1 MEWFPAIPA
10 AAALGIALLAIF
22 VVRIRERALRLN
34 SPFADDFIRAPGHDL
49 RIRAEAAYRSLWRG
63 LLLAMTWPL
72 LVYAVW
78 ASMHLEMG
86 MRRSALADLGFT
98 VAVVLGFGWALVFLV
113 RAERKFRRLRL
124 ALDAEIS
131 TGQTLTGLLGQGC
144 RLVHD
149 VFVPGGRIAHVL
161 VMPSGVHAIR
171 TIAYLKRGR
180 GRGREDVT
188 VHVEV
193 DKLRLPHGTDAVAL
207 PLAHKQAQLLAGQLS
222 GALGHAVLV
231 RGALALPGW
240 RVEQSAG
247 SVSRV
252 FNPRDAT
259 ALLAGPA
266 VLSAAKIDE
275 IAALLE
281 AMVPAAARA
290 PDARSPVLERKEP
303 RIE

>member
-10 AAALGIALLAIF
+10 AAALGIALVALLI
-22 VVRIRERALRLN
+22 VRIRERSVRMN

-72 LVYAVW
+72 MVYAVW
-78 ASMHLEMG
+78 AGLHLELG
-86 MRRSALADLGFT
+86 MTRYALADLAFT
-98 VAVVLGFGWALVFLV
+98 AVLVLGFGWVLVFLL
-113 RAERKFRRLRL
+113 RAERRFRRLRL

-131 TGQTLTGLLGQGC
+131 TGQTLTGLLGPGC

-171 TIAYLKRGR
+171 TIAYLRPGR

-188 VHVEV
+188 VHVEGER
-193 DKLRLPHGTDAVAL
+193 LRLPHGSDSTAV

-222 GALGHAVLV
+222 GELGHAMQV
-231 RGALALPGW
+231 RAALALPGW
-240 RVEQSAG
+240 RVEQAAG
-247 SVSRV
+247 APLKV

-259 ALLAGPA
+259 GLLAGPE
-266 VLSAAKIDE
+266 VLSPGKIDE
-275 IAALLE
+275 IAGLLE

-290 PDARSPVLERKEP
+290 PATRDSVLERKEP